1 MIKSEEFLN
10 LIKYM
15 CVFSVKTDIIVDI
28 YLLFAF
34 FLSILT
40 QINKVLLI
48 FGVNFGNKLR
58 QDSI

>member
-1 MIKSEEFLN
+1 
-10 LIKYM
+10 M

-34 FLSILT
+34 FFIILT

-58 QDSI
+58 QDSL

>member
-34 FLSILT
+34 FFIILT

-48 FGVNFGNKLR
+48 FGANFGNKLR

>member
-34 FLSILT
+34 FFIIIT

>member
-1 MIKSEEFLN
+1 MIKTEEFLN
-10 LIKYM
+10 LIIYM

-28 YLLFAF
+28 YLLFALF
-34 FLSILT
+34 FIILT

-48 FGVNFGNKLR
+48 FGANFGNKLR

>member
-1 MIKSEEFLN
+1 MIKTEEFLN

-34 FLSILT
+34 FFIILT